1 VDRNNPR
8 VAGLYQE
15 THPAVLTALSDVA
28 SAAAAEKTYLGI
40 CGELAGNPIGAVL
53 LMAMGYQVLSMNE
66 TNLPKVKWLIRNIKR
81 SDARRML
88 AQALRMDTAE
98 QVQAFMHEQLNEAG
112 LGRVL
117 PSHHH

>member
-1 VDRNNPR
+1 
-8 VAGLYQE
+8 VAELYSD
-15 THPAVLTALSDVA
+15 THPAVLGALQEVA
-28 SAAAAEKTYLGI
+28 KAAQAENTQFGI

-66 TNLPKVKWLIRNIKR
+66 TNLPKVKWLIRNIRR

-88 AQALRMDTAE
+88 ARTLRMDTAE
-98 QVQAFMHEQLNEAG
+98 EVKTYMYRQLHKAG

-117 PSHHH
+117 PSRHH

>member
-1 VDRNNPR
+1 
-8 VAGLYQE
+8 
-15 THPAVLTALSDVA
+15 
-28 SAAAAEKTYLGI
+28 
-40 CGELAGNPIGAVL
+40 
-53 LMAMGYQVLSMNE
+53 MNE

-88 AQALRMDTAE
+88 ARVLRMDTAE
-98 QVQAFMHEQLNEAG
+98 EVQTFMHRQLHKAG